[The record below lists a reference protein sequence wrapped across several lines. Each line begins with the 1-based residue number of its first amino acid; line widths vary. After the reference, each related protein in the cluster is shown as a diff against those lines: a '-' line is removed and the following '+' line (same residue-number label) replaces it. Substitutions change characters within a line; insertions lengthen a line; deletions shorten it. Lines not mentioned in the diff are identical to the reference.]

1 VLGTQVAQFV
11 KDGLTGLGA
20 AGAQAAQ
27 GLSGGAIPDVST
39 LPGPVRVIVESA
51 YGHAIGDVFM
61 LAIPLAV
68 VTVIA
73 IAFLPAKPL
82 GTKTALEQLEG
93 EPADTIVAVS
103 ADEVA
108 ATPRTGSMSAVRDR

>member
-1 VLGTQVAQFV
+1 
-11 KDGLTGLGA
+11 
-20 AGAQAAQ
+20 
-27 GLSGGAIPDVST
+27 
-39 LPGPVRVIVESA
+39 VIVESA

-61 LAIPLAV
+61 LAIPLAI

-82 GTKTALEQLEG
+82 GTKTALEQMSDA
-93 EPADTIVAVS
+93 PADTIVAVS

-108 ATPRTGSMSAVRDR
+108 AAPRTDSMPAVKAR